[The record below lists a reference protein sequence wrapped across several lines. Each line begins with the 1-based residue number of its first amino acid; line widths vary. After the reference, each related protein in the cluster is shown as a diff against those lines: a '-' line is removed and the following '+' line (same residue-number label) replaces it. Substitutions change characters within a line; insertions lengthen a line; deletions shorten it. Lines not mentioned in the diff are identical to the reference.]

1 MDQVK
6 ENALRQIIRDM
17 QRVLVAYSG
26 GIDSTLLAV
35 VAHQEL
41 GPNAVAV
48 TAVSPSLPGAD
59 LDEAKAIAQQ
69 FGCVHVLIESHELEN
84 PDYQANTPLRC
95 YFCKHEVYGE
105 LQEYARQFDFQF
117 IIDGT
122 NLDDLG
128 DIRPGR
134 KAAAEY
140 GVRSPL
146 IEAQFTK
153 QDVRD
158 LARVIGIP
166 NWDKP
171 SAACLSSRIPH
182 GTGVTIQLL
191 SQVEH
196 AELVLHGLGIRQ
208 ARVRHHGEIARLEVS
223 PDEFEVVLYQRE
235 MIVEQLRA
243 IGFTFIA
250 LDLVGYRTGS
260 LNELLKV
267 KSREQQVTSP
277 KGMLRNNE

>member
-1 MDQVK
+1 M
-6 ENALRQIIRDM
+6 E
-17 QRVLVAYSG
+17 
-26 GIDSTLLAV
+26 
-35 VAHQEL
+35 
-41 GPNAVAV
+41 
-48 TAVSPSLPGAD
+48 
-59 LDEAKAIAQQ
+59 EAKAIAQQ
-69 FGCVHVLIESHELEN
+69 FGCAHVLIESHELEN

-105 LQEYARQFDFQF
+105 LVEYARQHDFQF

-158 LARVIGIP
+158 LARALGIP

-182 GTGVTIQLL
+182 GTPVTIQLL
-191 SQVEH
+191 SQVE
-196 AELVLHGLGIRQ
+196 Q
-208 ARVRHHGEIARLEVS
+208 A
-223 PDEFEVVLYQRE
+223 E
-235 MIVEQLRA
+235 MIFTAWASGRRA
-243 IGFTFIA
+243 CGITARSRGWKFRRMISSSCWVSARRSSSSCARSDTRLSRSISSAIA
-250 LDLVGYRTGS
+250 WEV
-260 LNELLKV
+260 
-267 KSREQQVTSP
+267 
-277 KGMLRNNE
+277 

>member
-6 ENALRQIIRDM
+6 ENTLRQSIRDM
-17 QRVLVAYSG
+17 KRVLVAYSG

-35 VAHQEL
+35 MAHQEL
-41 GPNAVAV
+41 GQNAVAV
-48 TAVSPSLPGAD
+48 TAVSPSLPSAD
-59 LDEAKAIAQQ
+59 LQEAQAIAQQ
-69 FGCVHVLIESHELEN
+69 FGCAHVLIESHELDDPN
-84 PDYQANTPLRC
+84 YQANTPLRC

-105 LQEYARQFDFQF
+105 LGAYARAHNFQF

-134 KAAAEY
+134 KAAAEA

-158 LARVIGIP
+158 LAQAIGIP

-182 GTGVTIQLL
+182 GTPVTIQLL
-191 SQVEH
+191 SQVEQ
-196 AELVLHGLGIRQ
+196 AEMIIHGLGIRQ
-208 ARVRHHGEIARLEVS
+208 ARVRHHGEIARLEVP
-223 PDEFEVVLYQRE
+223 PDDFEIVLAQRE
-235 MIVEQLRA
+235 KIVEQLRS
-243 IGFTFIA
+243 IGYTFVA
-250 LDLVGYRTGS
+250 LDLAGYRMGS
-260 LNELLKV
+260 LNQLLKV
-267 KSREQQVTSP
+267 THE
-277 KGMLRNNE
+277 

>member
-6 ENALRQIIRDM
+6 ENNLRHIIRDM
-17 QRVLVAYSG
+17 GRVLVAYSG

-35 VAHQEL
+35 VAQQEL
-41 GPNAVAV
+41 GRDAAAV

-59 LDEAKAIAQQ
+59 LDEARAIARQ
-69 FGCVHVLIESHELEN
+69 FGCTHVLIESHEVEN

-105 LQEYARQFDFQF
+105 LVEYARKHDFQF

-128 DIRPGR
+128 DVRPGR

-158 LARVIGIP
+158 LARQIGLP

-182 GTGVTIQLL
+182 GTPVTIQLL

-196 AELVLHGLGIRQ
+196 AELILHSLGIRQ
-208 ARVRHHGEIARLEVS
+208 ARVRHHGEIARLEVA
-223 PDEFEVVLYQRE
+223 PADFEIVLGQRE
-235 MIVEQLRA
+235 SIVEQLRA
-243 IGFTFIA
+243 IGYTFVA
-250 LDLVGYRTGS
+250 LDLAGYRTGS
-260 LNELLKV
+260 LNELLKAQ
-267 KSREQQVTSP
+267 KHEQRVMS
-277 KGMLRNNE
+277 NEQ

>member
-6 ENALRQIIRDM
+6 ENILRRIIREM
-17 QRVLVAYSG
+17 GRVVVAYSG

-41 GPNAVAV
+41 GSNAVAV
-48 TAVSPSLPGAD
+48 TAVSPSLPSSD
-59 LDEAKAIAQQ
+59 LEEARAIAQQ
-69 FGCVHVLIESHELEN
+69 FGCAHILIDSHEVEN

-105 LQEYARQFDFQF
+105 LVEFARDHDFVF

-122 NLDDLG
+122 NLDDVG

-146 IEAQFTK
+146 IEAQFAK

-158 LARVIGIP
+158 LARALGIP

-182 GTGVTIQLL
+182 GTPVTIQLL
-191 SQVEH
+191 SQVEQ
-196 AELVLHGLGIRQ
+196 AEMILHGLGIRQ
-208 ARVRHHGEIARLEVS
+208 ARVRHHGEVARIEVT
-223 PDEFEVVLYQRE
+223 PDDFEIVLGQRE
-235 MIVEQLRA
+235 KIVERLKA
-243 IGFTFIA
+243 IGYTFVA
-250 LDLVGYRTGS
+250 LDLVGYRMGS
-260 LNELLKV
+260 LNELIK
-267 KSREQQVTSP
+267 KTSN
-277 KGMLRNNE
+277 G

>member
-6 ENALRQIIRDM
+6 ENTLRQIIRELG
-17 QRVLVAYSG
+17 RVLVAYSG

-41 GPNAVAV
+41 GVNAVAV
-48 TAVSPSLPGAD
+48 TAVSPSLPSAD
-59 LDEAKAIAQQ
+59 LQEAQAIAQQ
-69 FGCVHVLIESHELEN
+69 FGCAHALIESHELDDPN
-84 PDYQANTPLRC
+84 YQANTPLRC

-105 LQEYARQFDFQF
+105 LGEYAREHDFQF

-158 LARVIGIP
+158 LAQAIGIP

-182 GTGVTIQLL
+182 GTPVTIQLL
-191 SQVEH
+191 SQVEQ
-196 AELVLHGLGIRQ
+196 AELIIHGLGIRQ
-208 ARVRHHGEIARLEVS
+208 ARVRHHGEIARVEVP
-223 PDEFEVVLYQRE
+223 PDDFDIVLAQRE
-235 MIVEQLRA
+235 KIVEQLRS
-243 IGFTFIA
+243 IGYTFVA
-250 LDLVGYRTGS
+250 LDLVGYRMGS
-260 LNELLKV
+260 LNQSLKV
-267 KSREQQVTSP
+267 KHE
-277 KGMLRNNE
+277 

>member
-1 MDQVK
+1 MDQTK
-6 ENALRQIIRDM
+6 ETTLRQIVRDM
-17 QRVLVAYSG
+17 GRVLVAYSG

-41 GPNAVAV
+41 GHNAVAV

-59 LDEAKAIAQQ
+59 LEEARAIAQQ
-69 FGCVHVLIESHELEN
+69 FGCAHVLIESRELEN
-84 PDYQANTPLRC
+84 PDYRANTPLRC

-105 LQEYARQFDFQF
+105 LVAYGHQHDFQF

-122 NLDDLG
+122 NLDDMS

-158 LARVIGIP
+158 LARALSIP

-182 GTGVTIQLL
+182 GTPVTIQLL
-191 SQVEH
+191 SQVEQ
-196 AELVLHGLGIRQ
+196 AEMVLHALGIRQ
-208 ARVRHHGEIARLEVS
+208 ARVRHHGEIARLEI
-223 PDEFEVVLYQRE
+223 PPEDFEIVLAQHDK
-235 MIVEQLRA
+235 IVEQLRA
-243 IGFTFIA
+243 IGYTFVA
-250 LDLVGYRTGS
+250 LDLAGYRMGS
-260 LNELLKV
+260 LNELLSV
-267 KSREQQVTSP
+267 KSDA
-277 KGMLRNNE
+277 

>member
-6 ENALRQIIRDM
+6 ENALRQLVRDM

-41 GPNAVAV
+41 GQNAVAV
-48 TAVSPSLPGAD
+48 TAVSPSLPSVD
-59 LDEAKAIAQQ
+59 LEEAKAIAQQ
-69 FGCVHVLIESHELEN
+69 FGCAHVMIESHELDD

-105 LQEYARQFDFQF
+105 LVEYARAHDFQF
-117 IIDGT
+117 ILDGT
-122 NLDDLG
+122 NLDDIG

-158 LARVIGIP
+158 LARALGIP

-182 GTGVTIQLL
+182 GTPVTIQLL
-191 SQVEH
+191 SQVEQ
-196 AELVLHGLGIRQ
+196 AEVIIHGLGIRQ
-208 ARVRHHGEIARLEVS
+208 ARVRHHGEIARLEVP
-223 PDEFEVVLYQRE
+223 PDDFEIVLSQRE
-235 MIVEQLRA
+235 KIVQQLRT
-243 IGFTFIA
+243 IGYTFVA
-250 LDLVGYRTGS
+250 LDLVGYRMGS
-260 LNELLKV
+260 LNQLLK
-267 KSREQQVTSP
+267 ETH
-277 KGMLRNNE
+277 E

>member
-6 ENALRQIIRDM
+6 ENTLRHIMREM
-17 QRVLVAYSG
+17 GCVLVAYSG

-41 GPNAVAV
+41 GRNALAV

-59 LDEAKAIAQQ
+59 LEEAQSIARQ
-69 FGCVHVLIESHELEN
+69 FGCAHVLIQSHELEN

-105 LQEYARQFDFQF
+105 LIEVARERGFQF
-117 IIDGT
+117 IVDGT

-128 DIRPGR
+128 DVRPGR

-146 IEAQFTK
+146 IEARFTK

-158 LARVIGIP
+158 LARALGLP

-182 GTGVTIQLL
+182 GTPVTIQLL
-191 SQVEH
+191 SQVEQ
-196 AELVLHGLGIRQ
+196 AEMVVHGLGIRQ
-208 ARVRHHGEIARLEVS
+208 ARVRHHGEIARLEVP
-223 PDEFEVVLYQRE
+223 PDDFEVVLQQRE
-235 MIVEQLRA
+235 QIVARLRA
-243 IGFTFIA
+243 IGYTFVA
-250 LDLVGYRTGS
+250 LDLVGYRLGS
-260 LNELLKV
+260 LNQLIKV
-267 KSREQQVTSP
+267 AHES
-277 KGMLRNNE
+277 

>member
-6 ENALRQIIRDM
+6 ENTLRQIIRELG
-17 QRVLVAYSG
+17 RVLVAYSG

-41 GPNAVAV
+41 GVNAVAV
-48 TAVSPSLPGAD
+48 TAVSPSLPSSD
-59 LDEAKAIAQQ
+59 LQEAQAIAQQ
-69 FGCVHVLIESHELEN
+69 FGCAHALIESHELDDPN
-84 PDYQANTPLRC
+84 YQANTPLRC

-105 LQEYARQFDFQF
+105 LGEYARAHDFQF

-158 LARVIGIP
+158 LAQAIGIP

-182 GTGVTIQLL
+182 GTPVTIQLL
-191 SQVEH
+191 SQVEQ
-196 AELVLHGLGIRQ
+196 AELIIHGLGIRQ
-208 ARVRHHGEIARLEVS
+208 ARVRHHGEIARVEVP
-223 PDEFEVVLYQRE
+223 PDDFDIVLAQRE
-235 MIVEQLRA
+235 KIVEQLRS
-243 IGFTFIA
+243 IGYTFVA
-250 LDLVGYRTGS
+250 LDLVGYRMGS
-260 LNELLKV
+260 LNQLLKV
-267 KSREQQVTSP
+267 THE
-277 KGMLRNNE
+277 

>member
-6 ENALRQIIRDM
+6 ENTLRQIIRELG
-17 QRVLVAYSG
+17 RVLVAYSG

-41 GPNAVAV
+41 GVNAVAV
-48 TAVSPSLPGAD
+48 TAVSPSLPSSD
-59 LDEAKAIAQQ
+59 LQEAQAIAQQ
-69 FGCVHVLIESHELEN
+69 FGCAHALIESHELDDPN
-84 PDYQANTPLRC
+84 YQANTPLRC

-105 LQEYARQFDFQF
+105 LGEYAREHDFQF

-158 LARVIGIP
+158 LAQAIGIP

-182 GTGVTIQLL
+182 GTPVTIQLL
-191 SQVEH
+191 SQVEQ
-196 AELVLHGLGIRQ
+196 AELIIHGLGIRQ
-208 ARVRHHGEIARLEVS
+208 ARVRHHGEIARVEVP
-223 PDEFEVVLYQRE
+223 PDDFDIVLAQRE
-235 MIVEQLRA
+235 KIVEQLRS
-243 IGFTFIA
+243 IGYTFVA
-250 LDLVGYRTGS
+250 LDLVGYRMGS
-260 LNELLKV
+260 LNQLLKV
-267 KSREQQVTSP
+267 KHE
-277 KGMLRNNE
+277 

>member
-1 MDQVK
+1 MDPGK
-6 ENALRQIIRDM
+6 ENTLRQIVRGMD
-17 QRVLVAYSG
+17 RVLVAYSG

-35 VAHQEL
+35 VAQQEL
-41 GPNAVAV
+41 GQNAVAV

-59 LDEAKAIAQQ
+59 LEEAQAIAQQ

-105 LQEYARQFDFQF
+105 LVEYARQHAFQF
-117 IIDGT
+117 IVDGT

-128 DIRPGR
+128 DVRPGR

-158 LARVIGIP
+158 LARALGLP

-182 GTGVTIQLL
+182 GTPVTIQLL
-191 SQVEH
+191 SQVEQ
-196 AELVLHGLGIRQ
+196 AELLLHGLGIRQ
-208 ARVRHHGEIARLEVS
+208 ARVRHHGEIARLEVP
-223 PDEFEVVLYQRE
+223 PDDFDLVLSQRDR
-235 MIVEQLRA
+235 IVERLRA
-243 IGFTFIA
+243 IGYAFVA
-250 LDLVGYRTGS
+250 LDLVGYRMGS
-260 LNELLKV
+260 LNELIKA
-267 KSREQQVTSP
+267 QGQA
-277 KGMLRNNE
+277 

>member
-1 MDQVK
+1 VDQVK
-6 ENALRQIIRDM
+6 ENTLRQILRDIG
-17 QRVLVAYSG
+17 RVLVAYSG

-41 GPNAVAV
+41 GHNAVAV

-59 LDEAKAIAQQ
+59 LEEAKAIAGQ
-69 FGCVHVLIESHELEN
+69 FGCAHVLIESHELDDPN
-84 PDYQANTPLRC
+84 YQANTPLRC

-105 LQEYARQFDFQF
+105 LIEYARQRDFQF

-158 LARVIGIP
+158 LARALGIP

-182 GTGVTIQLL
+182 GTPVTIQLL
-191 SQVEH
+191 SQVEQ
-196 AELVLHGLGIRQ
+196 AEMVLHGLGIRQ
-208 ARVRHHGEIARLEVS
+208 ARVRHHGEMARLEVS
-223 PDEFEVVLYQRE
+223 PDDFDLVLGQRE
-235 MIVEQLRA
+235 KVIEQLRA
-243 IGFTFIA
+243 LGYTFVA
-250 LDLVGYRTGS
+250 LDLAGYRMGS
-260 LNELLKV
+260 LNELLKAE
-267 KSREQQVTSP
+267 SNASHREAA
-277 KGMLRNNE
+277 R

>member
-1 MDQVK
+1 MDQAK
-6 ENALRQIIRDM
+6 ENTLRQIMRGM
-17 QRVLVAYSG
+17 GRVLVAYSG

-35 VAHQEL
+35 VAQQEL
-41 GPNAVAV
+41 GRDAVAV

-59 LDEAKAIAQQ
+59 LEEAQAIAQQ
-69 FGCVHVLIESHELEN
+69 FGCAHVLIESHELEN

-105 LQEYARQFDFQF
+105 LVEYARQHAFQF
-117 IIDGT
+117 IVDGT

-153 QDVRD
+153 QAVRD
-158 LARVIGIP
+158 LARALGLP

-182 GTGVTIQLL
+182 GTLVTIQLL
-191 SQVEH
+191 SQVEQ
-196 AELVLHGLGIRQ
+196 AELLLHGLGIRQ
-208 ARVRHHGEIARLEVS
+208 ARVRHHGEIARLEVP
-223 PDEFEVVLYQRE
+223 PDDFDLVLSQHDR
-235 MIVEQLRA
+235 IVEQLRA
-243 IGFTFIA
+243 IGYTFVA
-250 LDLVGYRTGS
+250 LDLAGYRMGS
-260 LNELLKV
+260 LNELSKAQSQASHQEAV
-267 KSREQQVTSP
+267 H
-277 KGMLRNNE
+277 